1 MTYQELAEA
10 FDKPDNMNCCCE
22 AEREAME
29 AAHEVFTKLA
39 NGYKLCRVDAA
50 IKVMEKLQRQE
61 DMGIGYYNPPYYCE
75 RCIMIL
81 EAFIEEVNA
90 DDTTRNNKK
99 S

>member
-39 NGYKLCRVDAA
+39 NGYKLCRVDVA
-50 IKVMEKLQRQE
+50 IKVMKKLQRQE
-61 DMGIGYYNPPYYCE
+61 DMGIGYYNPPFYSE
-75 RCIMIL
+75 RCIKIIQ
-81 EAFIEEVNA
+81 EAC
-90 DDTTRNNKK
+90 DDSGR
-99 S
+99 SS